1 MNPRVKKLRFS
12 FAPSGIDA
20 FLVTKDINI
29 SYLTTFP
36 ASESWLLV
44 CPHEVFYL
52 TDFRY
57 VLEAK
62 KGLKGV
68 TVIQYQKSIDEAFAQ
83 ITRRLGVR
91 RVGIDARHLSLF
103 QFESLKKKSPPSL
116 NLVRTDQLVERLREL
131 KEPQEVKKIRQA
143 LAVHK
148 QMHAFL
154 KRILKPGLSEN
165 EILMRLEEFIRMRG
179 VKFSFD
185 PIVAGGTNACY
196 PHAKVTQRKIRRD
209 DVVLVDVGIDQNG
222 YKSDLTRMFFLGRI
236 PPLVRE
242 TDAVVAAAQRK
253 AIEKIAPGVP
263 ISQIDRAARNYLAEH
278 KLAQYFGH
286 ALGHGVGLEIHE
298 NPRLSADNP
307 FLLREGMVITV
318 EPAVYIPRQ
327 FGIRIEDMVLVTKK
341 GCEVLSDDIH

>member
-1 MNPRVKKLRFS
+1 MNPRVKKLRLS
-12 FAPSGIDA
+12 FDPVGIDA

-29 SYLTTFP
+29 SYLTGFP

-44 CPHEVFYL
+44 CRKNVFYL

-68 TVIQYQKSIDEAFAQ
+68 AVIQYQKSIYEAFAQ

-103 QFESLKKKSPPSL
+103 QFESLKKKSPSSL
-116 NLVRTDQLVERLREL
+116 SLVRTDQLVERLREL
-131 KEPQEVKKIRQA
+131 KESQEVKKILQS

-148 QMHAFL
+148 QMHLFL
-154 KRILKPGLSEN
+154 KKILKSGLSEN
-165 EILMRLEEFIRMRG
+165 EILMRLEEFIRMKG

-185 PIVAGGTNACY
+185 PIVAGGTNSCY
-196 PHAKVTQRKIRRD
+196 PHAKVTRRKIRRD

-236 PPLVRE
+236 PRLVRE

-263 ISQIDRAARNYLAEH
+263 ISQIDQAARNYLAEH

-298 NPRLSADNP
+298 NPRLSADNSSI
-307 FLLREGMVITV
+307 LREGMVITV

-341 GCEVLSDDIH
+341 GCEILSDDIH